1 MRLNLC
7 RNLRLSWTSC
17 RCAQS
22 QRGKLAAGSLCP
34 PKRGRRPLKHLVC
47 ARHRIRLL
55 LSLSLLGLGGLSF
68 AQNSQRSLPTRPI
81 PTPTTVSKELQKAIS
96 PSCEMPGSAPPRT
109 NEEWKAFVRKSEAEA
124 ETSLDHLQKKFHV
137 SVEEG
142 RLGGVRVYDVKPEAI
157 SEVNRSR
164 VLMHVHGGGY
174 VSGGG
179 KAAANEAVMM
189 AYYGKIEV
197 ISVDYRMPPDFPF
210 PAALEDS
217 VTVWKEIIKTHTPNN
232 VGLFGTSA
240 GGGLTLATVIKVK
253 ELGLPLPG
261 ALMAG
266 TPWADLSKTG
276 DTYYTNEF
284 VDNVLCT
291 NDGSLGAEAK
301 LYAGTHDLKEPLLS
315 PIYGDLSGFP
325 PTVLISGTRDLFLS
339 NTVRV
344 HQKLLQSG
352 VQAELLV
359 FEAQSHAQYY
369 IVADTPESET
379 AFREV
384 AEFFDRH
391 LDK

>member
-1 MRLNLC
+1 MLQQEAYVHRLC
-7 RNLRLSWTSC
+7 RLISPAFAFLSWRRLCLPKPVRPSKKLFLFAC
-17 RCAQS
+17 RFS
-22 QRGKLAAGSLCP
+22 F
-34 PKRGRRPLKHLVC
+34 
-47 ARHRIRLL
+47 L
-55 LSLSLLGLGGLSF
+55 LSLSLIGPAGLSF
-68 AQNSQRSLPTRPI
+68 AQDSQRSLPPRTIPI
-81 PTPTTVSKELQKAIS
+81 PTTVGPELQRAIS
-96 PSCEMPGSAPPRT
+96 PACEVSGSAPPRT
-109 NEEWKAFVRKSEAEA
+109 NEQWKAFVRKSDAEA
-124 ETSLDHLQKKFHV
+124 ETSWDHFQKRFHV

-142 RLGGVRVYDVKPEAI
+142 KLGGVRVYDVKPEAI
-157 SEVNRSR
+157 SEENRSR

-217 VTVWKEIIKTHTPNN
+217 VAVWKEIIRTHTPNN
-232 VGLFGTSA
+232 VGIFGTSA
-240 GGGLTLATVIKVK
+240 GGGLTLATVIRLK

-266 TPWADLSKTG
+266 TPWADLTKTG

-291 NDGSLGAEAK
+291 NDGVLGAAAK
-301 LYAGTHDLKEPLLS
+301 LYAGTHDLKEALLS
-315 PIYGDLSGFP
+315 PIYGDLSGLP

-359 FEAQSHAQYY
+359 FEAQSHAQYL
-369 IVADTPESET
+369 IVADAPESET
-379 AFREV
+379 AYREV